1 MYLVCRTNM
10 AAMTSRENDL
20 KPDWLIRLVFLIHTT
35 WELLTFRAYTR
46 THYEKANRKMPL
58 TTLHVRGLN
67 RERKVQSYD
76 SRNYI
81 EGPLYLRASW

>member
-1 MYLVCRTNM
+1 
-10 AAMTSRENDL
+10 MTSRENDL

-46 THYEKANRKMPL
+46 TEYENANRKMPL
-58 TTLHVRGLN
+58 TTLHARGLN
-67 RERKVQSYD
+67 REREVQSYD